1 MKFIKYNQ
9 FNYNNNYNISNYYL
23 ISNHYMNHNNINKKY
38 FSISQS
44 YTTSSVRGDGDRI
57 LIKSS
62 LKKTKTKSIKCSISE
77 VLVKYWRKGMMRIEN
92 QWRILLVLEMMIDL
106 LLRLLVLPHLS
117 KQPLSDTRGSFD
129 KLHKHITVSDLREL
143 NVMIGEEKLTRRI

>member
-1 MKFIKYNQ
+1 
-9 FNYNNNYNISNYYL
+9 
-23 ISNHYMNHNNINKKY
+23 MNHNNINKKY

-77 VLVKYWRKGMMRIEN
+77 VLKKRDDADRKSMKDSISVRDDDRPVVTI
-92 QWRILLVLEMMIDL
+92 ISVTS
-106 LLRLLVLPHLS
+106 S
-117 KQPLSDTRGSFD
+117 KQATTIRHERFF
-129 KLHKHITVSDLREL
+129 R
-143 NVMIGEEKLTRRI
+143 